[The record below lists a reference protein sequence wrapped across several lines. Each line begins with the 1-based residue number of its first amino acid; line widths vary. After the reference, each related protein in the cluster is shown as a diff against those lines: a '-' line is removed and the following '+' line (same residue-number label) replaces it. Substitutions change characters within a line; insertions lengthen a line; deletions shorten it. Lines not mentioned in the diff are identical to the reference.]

1 MVKSH
6 SQNRCVFRHL
16 RNAAKVSV
24 SLIVIVGHPRAWEQ
38 SWKRLGTQTV
48 FWCVLLHNMGSV
60 GVVAMM
66 SKGVVLAY
74 YAQDRLAGSVVHVY
88 VAGTAVTSAWP
99 K

>member
-1 MVKSH
+1 M
-6 SQNRCVFRHL
+6 
-16 RNAAKVSV
+16 
-24 SLIVIVGHPRAWEQ
+24 
-38 SWKRLGTQTV
+38 
-48 FWCVLLHNMGSV
+48 HNMGSV